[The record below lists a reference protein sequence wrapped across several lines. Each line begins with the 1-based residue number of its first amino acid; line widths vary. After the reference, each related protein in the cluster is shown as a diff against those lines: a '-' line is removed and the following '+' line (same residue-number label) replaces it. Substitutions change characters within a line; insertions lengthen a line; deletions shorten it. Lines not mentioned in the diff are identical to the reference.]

1 MNYLITGGTDGIG
14 KAIAMK
20 VLRHSE
26 SAEDR
31 IIVNYGHNEEK
42 ARIFLA
48 TLSEEDRSKVVLV
61 KADMSGEAGLNSFV
75 KAVLDAVPVIDCI
88 VSNIGIGEYAKFD
101 DYTIEMWNRVITTNL
116 TIPTFLIQK
125 LKPHMQN
132 GGSILF
138 VSSYAG
144 LCPYSSSLVYSISK
158 AGVAFLAK
166 ALVKEFD
173 SLSVRVNAIA
183 PGFIETA
190 WQNNRSAESYERINK
205 KIALHRF
212 GTPEE
217 VADMAYHV
225 LTNTYMNGTVIEI
238 HGGYNY
244 F

>member
-14 KAIAMK
+14 KAIALE
-20 VLRHSE
+20 VLRNSH

-31 IIVNYGHNEEK
+31 VIVNYGHNELK
-42 ARIFLA
+42 AQAFLNC
-48 TLSEEDRSKVVLV
+48 LSDEDRSKVVLI
-61 KADMSGEAGLNSFV
+61 KTDMSNESGLNTFV
-75 KAVLDAVPVIDCI
+75 EAVLGAVPFIDYV

-125 LKPHMQN
+125 LKPYIRN

-138 VSSYAG
+138 VGSYAG
-144 LCPYSSSLVYSISK
+144 VCPYSSSLVYSISK
-158 AGVAFLAK
+158 AGVVYLAK

-173 SLSVRVNAIA
+173 TQNIRVNAIA

-190 WQNNRSAESYERINK
+190 WQSNRSAESYERINK

-217 VADMAYHV
+217 VADMAYHT
-225 LTNTYMNGTVIEI
+225 LMNTYMNGAVIDI

>member
-14 KAIAMK
+14 KAIALE
-20 VLRHSE
+20 VLRHSK

-31 IIVNYGHNEEK
+31 VIVNYGHNETK
-42 ARIFLA
+42 AQAFLNC
-48 TLSEEDRSKVVLV
+48 LSNEARSKVTLV
-61 KADMSGEAGLNSFV
+61 KADMSNESGLDSFV
-75 KAVLDAVPVIDCI
+75 ETVLQTVPVIDHI
-88 VSNIGIGEYAKFD
+88 VSNIGVGEYAKFD
-101 DYTIEMWNRVITTNL
+101 DYTMEMWNRIITTNL

-125 LKPHMQN
+125 LKPHMRN

-138 VSSYAG
+138 VGSYAG
-144 LCPYSSSLVYSISK
+144 IAPYSSSLVYSISK
-158 AGVAFLAK
+158 AGVVYLAK

-173 SLSVRVNAIA
+173 AQQIRVNAIA

-190 WQNNRSAESYERINK
+190 WQSNRSAESYARINN

-225 LTNTYMNGTVIEI
+225 LTNTYMNGTVVEI

>member
-14 KAIAMK
+14 KAI
-20 VLRHSE
+20 VLEILRHSQ

-31 IIVNYGHNEEK
+31 VIVNYGHNEEK
-42 ARIFLA
+42 AKNFLSC
-48 TLSEEDRSKVVLV
+48 LSDEDRSKVILI
-61 KADMSGEAGLNSFV
+61 KADMSSEAGLNGFV
-75 KAVLDAVPVIDCI
+75 DAVLKAVPAIDHI

-101 DYTIEMWNRVITTNL
+101 DYTMEMWNRVITTNL

-125 LKPHMQN
+125 LKPYISN

-138 VSSYAG
+138 VGSYAG
-144 LCPYSSSLVYSISK
+144 ICAYSSSLVYSISK
-158 AGVAFLAK
+158 AGVVYLAK

-173 SLSVRVNAIA
+173 TQGVRVNAIA
-183 PGFIETA
+183 PGFIETS
-190 WQNNRSAESYERINK
+190 WQNNRSAESYDRINK

-212 GTPEE
+212 GEPEE

-225 LTNTYMNGTVIEI
+225 LMNTYMNGSIIEI

>member
-1 MNYLITGGTDGIG
+1 MNHLITGGTDGIG
-14 KAIAMK
+14 KAIAIK
-20 VLRHSE
+20 ILRHSQ
-26 SAEDR
+26 SVEDR
-31 IIVNYGHNEEK
+31 VIVNYGHNEEK
-42 ARIFLA
+42 AKAFLNG
-48 TLSEEDRSKVVLV
+48 LSDEDRSKVILI
-61 KADMSGEAGLNSFV
+61 KADLSSETGLNAFV
-75 KAVLDAVPVIDCI
+75 EAVLDAVPAIDHI

-101 DYTIEMWNRVITTNL
+101 DYTMEMWNRVITTNL

-125 LKPHMQN
+125 LKSHMRN

-138 VSSYAG
+138 VGSYAG
-144 LCPYSSSLVYSISK
+144 VSPYSSSLVYSISK
-158 AGVAFLAK
+158 AGVVYLAK

-173 SLSVRVNAIA
+173 SQSVRVNAIA

-190 WQNNRSAESYERINK
+190 WQSNRSAESYERINK

-217 VADMAYHV
+217 VADMAYQV
-225 LTNTYMNGTVIEI
+225 LMNTYMNGTVVEI